1 MDLKPANILIDH
13 HMVPK
18 ITDFGLSRTDEK
30 SRTTGVRYVSR
41 GYCAPE
47 YNNDGKMSFKTDIYS
62 LGAIII
68 ELVTGRKEIPD
79 KNNVLRRWRWGYRWN
94 KSARHKPLQSQ
105 QVIQCIE
112 IAESCMKKEP
122 KNRPCIGQVMRNL
135 NEIGDMSGQISLSS
149 DDDMLGI
156 DPLDLLFVFEL
167 IDKPV
172 SCAVELN
179 NETGDWVAFNIQT
192 LGQLK
197 YHTQPNKG
205 TLQPRSKRIVYITLQ
220 ALEMTTTQ
228 HIDHRAD
235 EFIVQSTKV
244 KEGLKDEH
252 ITVHMFDPVAGKLVD
267 EVILTAVRVDLSL
280 EPLAEPNVS
289 ASVVRD

>member
-1 MDLKPANILIDH
+1 MKRVVVNSSTVDDRLFYREVESLLRINHTNIVRFLGFCYTQEVKRSGGKKSFFFQERERLLCFEYISNGSLDKHITDEVRGLEWSTRYQIIKGICDGLQYLHEEKHIIHMDLKPANILIDH

-122 KNRPCIGQVMRNL
+122 KNRPCIH
-135 NEIGDMSGQISLSS
+135 
-149 DDDMLGI
+149 
-156 DPLDLLFVFEL
+156 
-167 IDKPV
+167 
-172 SCAVELN
+172 A
-179 NETGDWVAFNIQT
+179 
-192 LGQLK
+192 
-197 YHTQPNKG
+197 
-205 TLQPRSKRIVYITLQ
+205 
-220 ALEMTTTQ
+220 
-228 HIDHRAD
+228 
-235 EFIVQSTKV
+235 QSQ
-244 KEGLKDEH
+244 
-252 ITVHMFDPVAGKLVD
+252 
-267 EVILTAVRVDLSL
+267 
-280 EPLAEPNVS
+280 
-289 ASVVRD
+289 